1 LPTAARIGA
10 FSGFETALDPK
21 FARAQRRYLG
31 ALGSVDHNDLRGSIP
46 ATTFTM
52 SIQFHQHPAATLS
65 SVDLGGACI
74 RVLAGDAYGQ
84 TSPVATL
91 SPLFYA
97 DVALPAGGELLL
109 PREHAE
115 RAAYVVGGAVYVGA
129 QRAERGRMLVFAPG
143 ARWPCAR

>member
-31 ALGSVDHNDLRGSIP
+31 ASGSVDHHDLRGWIP
-46 ATTFTM
+46 ATAFTM

-65 SVDLGGACI
+65 SVDLGGARI
-74 RVLAGDAYGQ
+74 RVLAGDAYATDFAGRDL
-84 TSPVATL
+84 VAAVL
-91 SPLFYA
+91 CRRCA
-97 DVALPAGGELLL
+97 AAGGELLL

-115 RAAYVVGGAVYVGA
+115 RAAYVVGGAVCVGA
-129 QRAERGRMLVFAPG
+129 ERAERGRMLVFAPG
-143 ARWPCAR
+143 AEVALRG